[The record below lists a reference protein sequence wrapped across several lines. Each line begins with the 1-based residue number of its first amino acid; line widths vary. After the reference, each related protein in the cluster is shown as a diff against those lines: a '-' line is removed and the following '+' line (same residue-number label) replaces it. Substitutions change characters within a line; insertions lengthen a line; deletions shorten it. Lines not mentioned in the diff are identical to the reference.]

1 MNKYLQ
7 VTKFTL
13 KKETNFITNYI
24 FQIFGYAIHII
35 VFYFVW
41 DYILGDK
48 ILMGYTKEM
57 LIWYVIVGEFVI
69 YSTNKCY
76 RQISFMVKNG
86 DIANMLIKPIN
97 FVYYLFFENASNFVK
112 VLINIIAALVLGIF
126 MAGKIEISIQSSIL
140 FVISIILSLILAIL
154 FEIIIGLMSFFIEE
168 VKAFYLVISK
178 LMLIVVFS
186 PIEMFPVWAQVV
198 LKMLPTTY
206 AVYAPAKILVLF
218 ETNNAIELLI
228 CQIIS
233 ILICITILHFQY
245 KKGVKKINANG
256 G

>member
-7 VTKFTL
+7 ITKFTL

-48 ILMGYTKEM
+48 ILMEYTKQM

-69 YSTNKCY
+69 YSTNRCNK
-76 RQISFMVKNG
+76 QISSMVKNG
-86 DIANMLIKPIN
+86 DIANMLTKPIN
-97 FVYYLFFENASNFVK
+97 FVYYLFFENTSNFVK
-112 VLINIIAALVLGIF
+112 VFINIIAALLLGIL
-126 MAGKIEISIQSSIL
+126 MAGKIQISVQSLVLFIISIM
-140 FVISIILSLILAIL
+140 LSLILAIL

-168 VKAFYLVISK
+168 VKALYLVISK

-186 PIEMFPVWAQVV
+186 PIEMFPMWAQVV

-206 AVYAPAKILVLF
+206 AIYAPAKILVLF

-228 CQIIS
+228 CQIVS
-233 ILICITILHFQY
+233 ILICIVVLHFEY